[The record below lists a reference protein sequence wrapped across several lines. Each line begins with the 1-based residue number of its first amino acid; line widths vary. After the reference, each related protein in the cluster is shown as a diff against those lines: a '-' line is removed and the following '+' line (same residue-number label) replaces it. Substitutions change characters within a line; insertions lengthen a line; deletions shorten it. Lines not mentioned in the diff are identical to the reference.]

1 MQVPELFYMP
11 EALTNVNEIDLG
23 RTQKGEKLGKNWC

>member
-1 MQVPELFYMP
+1 MP